1 MQLLLMGQI
10 HKSWALF
17 KSMAALATLFFATY
31 PLAAGTLTLTPAG
44 MADGFTLTTF
54 ATLNPGAEDG
64 FSFGPFGVAVAS
76 NGNVIVSNEAN
87 TDRTRYAFLDVDG
100 QTPATALNSL
110 PSSSG
115 LVGYASAGGQAYG
128 GDRLHT
134 FVSSTLMAPST
145 TSSPA

>member
-1 MQLLLMGQI
+1 MQLLLRGQAR
-10 HKSWALF
+10 KSWALF
-17 KSMAALATLFFATY
+17 KSVAALATLCLATY

-44 MADGFTLTTF
+44 IADGFTLTTF
-54 ATLNPGAEDG
+54 STLNPGAQDG
-64 FSFGPFGVAVAS
+64 FFEPFGVAVAS
-76 NGNVIVSNEAN
+76 NGNVIVPSSA
-87 TDRTRYAFLDVDG
+87 TSTRYAFLDVDG

-145 TSSPA
+145 TPSPG